1 MAERVNILPW
11 VDDCCGGRAG
21 QPAGPGGGG
30 GSSGRRA
37 AAAAASKQ
45 RDRAGGRSANSAG
58 RQLRRVRGQ
67 GAAAG
72 PAQGNALRRAGG
84 WGRGSYVYIRL
95 YLVYIIDQI
104 CTDISVYICSY
115 TCI

>member
-1 MAERVNILPW
+1 MADGQASRP
-11 VDDCCGGRAG
+11 GGR
-21 QPAGPGGGG
+21 
-30 GSSGRRA
+30 SSGRRA
-37 AAAAASKQ
+37 AAAAASKH

-72 PAQGNALRRAGG
+72 PAQGNALRRAGA